1 MKIMIYRFCRGRLT
15 FKFYVLTVFIA
26 VVLICGYLFP
36 SLRLY
41 PIAPVTLSTNPA
53 QSRTSRHLS
62 KLFTVVFRQFE
73 ESENDVADSV
83 QSFVSAFPNMPVVVV
98 SETTPYPP
106 FPFSAT
112 NETLRNVKVLSL
124 ELRLNTLP
132 QDLNPLSLISTEYVL
147 FVPDSTRVLRRT
159 LQQAALA
166 ATTNPS
172 HIIAIAVGNGHLTC
186 QQVKWNYA
194 DWTLQYNKDASEK
207 ICDAVHGQH
216 ALLIRTT
223 LLHKLPQ
230 PFLLPFPESLYLQT
244 AVKNVKVQILDSKLG
259 AGRSV
264 LKTPVAKQRASRRMR
279 DYRVA
284 LYKQLGVKAVVREDG
299 RVQWFG
305 CKRETQRCFP
315 SVQGVPSYILSGR
328 NTPPCCRRN
337 MRRAA
342 GHVLRSLLQAGARCW
357 LETTSLLGAVV
368 RGDLLP
374 WAEYAEIGIH
384 ASDVSRVPWLQRGGA
399 DADGFVWERATKG
412 HYYRVAYS
420 ATNRVYVLVL
430 PFTARNGTM
439 WPADWVLAHQREFPE
454 RHLHPL
460 AQISFAGRQAP
471 APNDARAFLD
481 LKLGLNAVER
491 CDKIGPKLLYP

>member
-1 MKIMIYRFCRGRLT
+1 MFYRLFRGRLT
-15 FKFYVLTVFIA
+15 FKFYVLLVI
-26 VVLICGYLFP
+26 VIIVSICGYLFP
-36 SLRLY
+36 QFRLY
-41 PIAPVTLSTNPA
+41 PIAPVTAPPSALHA
-53 QSRTSRHLS
+53 KTSRHLS
-62 KLFTVVFRQFE
+62 KLLTVVFRQFE
-73 ESENDVADSV
+73 DFENDVADSV
-83 QSFVSAFPNMPVVVV
+83 QSFVTAFPNMPVVVICD
-98 SETTPYPP
+98 STPYPP

-112 NETLRNVKVLSL
+112 NDTLRNVKVVSL
-124 ELRLNTLP
+124 ELKLDSAPR
-132 QDLNPLSLISTEYVL
+132 DLNPLTHITTEYVL
-147 FVPDSTRVLRRT
+147 FVPDSVRVLRRA
-159 LQQAALA
+159 LQQAAVVATAFPANGIALA
-166 ATTNPS
+166 VANS
-172 HIIAIAVGNGHLTC
+172 HLIC
-186 QQVKWNYA
+186 QQIKWNYS
-194 DWTLQYNKDASEK
+194 DWTLQYNKDASGK
-207 ICDAVHGQH
+207 LCDAVHGPH
-216 ALLIRTT
+216 ALLIRTS
-223 LLHKLPQ
+223 LLQTLPQ
-230 PFLLPFPESLYLQT
+230 PFALPFPESLYLQT
-244 AVKNVKVQILDSKLG
+244 SAKKVKVQIADGKLG

-264 LKTPVAKQRASRRMR
+264 LKSPGARQRVSRRMR

-299 RVQWFG
+299 RVQWYG
-305 CKRETQRCFP
+305 CKRESQRCYP
-315 SVQGVPSYILSGR
+315 SVQGTPSYILSGR

-337 MRRAA
+337 MRRTA
-342 GHVLRSLLQAGARCW
+342 GHVLRALLQAGARCW

-368 RGDLLP
+368 QGDLLP

-439 WPADWVLAHQREFPE
+439 WPADWVLAHQKEFSE

-481 LKLGLNAVER
+481 IKLGAGAVER
-491 CDKIGPKLLYP
+491 CNKIGPKLLYP